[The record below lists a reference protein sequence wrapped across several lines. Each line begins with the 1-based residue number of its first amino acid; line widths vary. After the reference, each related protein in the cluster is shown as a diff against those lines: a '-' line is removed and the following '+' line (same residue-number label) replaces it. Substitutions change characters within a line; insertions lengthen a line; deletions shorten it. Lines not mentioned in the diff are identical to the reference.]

1 MKVRYQEEL
10 PACRGSQTWV
20 SSGKEEKENLWTHL
34 LGLSIRGGTFP
45 LLSLLPS
52 IRNVVLWKS
61 KEPEMCV
68 GETLIHSGS
77 ATFSCVTPG
86 KSLSLSGSRILFL
99 NHMLGLGEGAEK
111 VLVHSQV

>member
-10 PACRGSQTWV
+10 PAGRGSQTWV
-20 SSGKEEKENLWTHL
+20 SSGEGEKENLWTYL

-68 GETLIHSGS
+68 GNLDS
-77 ATFSCVTPG
+77 FWVCY
-86 KSLSLSGSRILFL
+86 FL
-99 NHMLGLGEGAEK
+99 A
-111 VLVHSQV
+111 V